1 MCDVPLWR
9 ADAIIQAAVDLPVH
23 NQYPGYNSQEYV
35 LELLED
41 LEEKGLINDLYPAE
55 GKCYAQAGGIGISQ
69 MTGMSSPRPG
79 DLLERCLRF
88 LSSAC
93 RVV

>member
-41 LEEKGLINDLYPAE
+41 LEEKGLINDLDPTFIRQKGNVMHKQE
-55 GKCYAQAGGIGISQ
+55 G
-69 MTGMSSPRPG
+69 
-79 DLLERCLRF
+79 LE
-88 LSSAC
+88 
-93 RVV
+93 